1 MVVSSF
7 TAVVYI
13 FTFLVG
19 FGGNLWVICSVV
31 RSRKPRNSLSH
42 MNTSDRLRSYIS
54 FLAGLDLTVVFPLL
68 IRVAYVILPTASV
81 DAKTCRFVFGLENFA
96 KLASL
101 TCLAS
106 ISFERYIT
114 IRKPFNNKIRKH
126 VIHMTP
132 MVAMFVLSVLL
143 TAMGLRIPSVDKT
156 SDEMNC
162 EQNLN
167 DNILSRATGIIL
179 SSAFLSLLLVISA
192 SYFQIIRHVRRK
204 FWQRKARARLVCANP
219 RNNTLISEPRYM
231 REMTSAIMRVALFHV
246 ACWLPYSCLQFFPKS
261 YGDVANIMTTS
272 IRQLSG
278 ERTLYEYIGFAANWL
293 TYANA
298 SGDWVFYAVM
308 NRDLRSLIRATT
320 ERRKRSTMSQQSS
333 PSNLHQSL
341 RRQVTQSI
349 RFFHSINS
357 YRSAGCSIDE
367 SITLP
372 GSGIANGGVQN
383 NSGSTNERSNLVGRS
398 MSSPKS
404 SVFSNDLTTTT
415 VPVVTSRYSAQ
426 ATPRTSLLTADSVER
441 FV

>member
-1 MVVSSF
+1 MVVSLF
-7 TAVVYI
+7 TVVVYI
-13 FTFLVG
+13 LTFLIG
-19 FGGNLWVICSVV
+19 FGGNLWVICSVL

-68 IRVAYVILPTASV
+68 IRVAYVILPTATV
-81 DAKTCRFVFGLENFA
+81 DATTCRFVFGLEHFA
-96 KLASL
+96 KLSSL

-114 IRKPFNNKIRKH
+114 IRKPFNNKMRKH

-143 TAMGLRIPSVDKT
+143 TAMGLRIPHVDKT
-156 SDEMNC
+156 DDEMNC
-162 EQNLN
+162 MQTFG
-167 DNILSRATGIIL
+167 DDALSRSTESVL
-179 SSAFLSLLLVISA
+179 SGAFLTLLLVISA

-204 FWQRKARARLVCANP
+204 FWQRKARVCANL
-219 RNNTLISEPRYM
+219 RNNTLVTEPRYM

-246 ACWLPYSCLQFFPKS
+246 VCWLPYSFLQFFPKS
-261 YGDVANIMTTS
+261 YGDVVNSMTTS
-272 IRQLSG
+272 IRQLPTDTSD
-278 ERTLYEYIGFAANWL
+278 TLFQWIAFAANWL
-293 TYANA
+293 TCANA
-298 SGDWVFYAVM
+298 AGDWIFYAVM
-308 NRDLRSLIRATT
+308 NRELRSLIRATT

-367 SITLP
+367 SVTLP
-372 GSGIANGGVQN
+372 GSGTGNGGMQN
-383 NSGSTNERSNLVGRS
+383 GSSGCNEHSTLAGRS
-398 MSSPKS
+398 LSSPKS
-404 SVFSNDLTTTT
+404 SVFSSEVTATI
-415 VPVVTSRYSAQ
+415 PIVTSRYPSQ